1 MVRKRVGLAA
11 KMKAMTA
18 EARMSAMILT
28 GMPFVVAG
36 FIVLVSPS
44 HLKPLIET
52 DQGFQMLMIG
62 GGLMVTGLFI
72 IRGMLRNAVKD

>member
-1 MVRKRVGLAA
+1 MPQRAET
-11 KMKAMTA
+11 TA
-18 EARMSAMILT
+18 VPSKLT
-28 GMPFVVAG
+28 GPAIWKLKL
-36 FIVLVSPS
+36 IVLVSPS